1 MFLNRLTFCITFGS
15 ILGSILESFWGPSSS
30 LYSFLGAG
38 VHKKGL
44 QKEGS
49 KNSSKKVM
57 RVMVRWSKVVRA
69 GEGPGGGDPYKD
81 PAFRPPERENLIDTP
96 LRALRARWRIYI
108 FFFVFVV
115 VFPNSSIFNGF

>member
-1 MFLNRLTFCITFGS
+1 MFLSRLTFCITFGS

-49 KNSSKKVM
+49 KNSAKKVM
-57 RVMVRWSKVVRA
+57 RVMVRWS
-69 GEGPGGGDPYKD
+69 GPGRARGGGIPIEIQRSDH
-81 PAFRPPERENLIDTP
+81 RREENHMDTP
-96 LRALRARWRIYI
+96 L
-108 FFFVFVV
+108 V
-115 VFPNSSIFNGF
+115 P